1 MSTSASRLQTQLIS
15 TLEHYTRSLTMTD
28 TSRTIVITGGLGNL
42 GSKLCRHLLSSSS
55 TPSLKVVLLE
65 HPAFIDTSKPPP
77 HPDAIIVPCD
87 LGSPNHKELETI
99 LSGSGSGRTVDT
111 VIHFSAVNPYPNAN
125 WSESSQSM
133 DHTFNIFQMAVKC
146 GVRRV
151 ILASS
156 NHVMGGYKDETSYG
170 PSSIHPNSP
179 PNVGTVPLDPQT
191 LKISGDA
198 KAYAAAK
205 LAGERLAMT
214 LGSIHGDTTSFVVL
228 RIGWCQ
234 PGENLPQTLSAA
246 GSPPEFLLEGGKDD
260 EGTNNDSNGMSEG
273 DAKDEIWFKQ
283 MWLSNRDYL
292 QYFEAAIDLNVPTS
306 ESESSDTTTTPQE
319 YVHRHERKGFVLVNA
334 MSANRDAKWNL
345 DETKRLLGVV
355 SKDDSLA

>member
-1 MSTSASRLQTQLIS
+1 MTKNTSN
-15 TLEHYTRSLTMTD
+15 
-28 TSRTIVITGGLGNL
+28 RTIVITGGLGNL
-42 GSKLCRHLLSSSS
+42 GSKLCRHLLSGA
-55 TPSLKVVLLE
+55 TPPKVIPLE
-65 HPAFIDTSKPPP
+65 HPAFIDAKKAPP
-77 HPDAIIVPCD
+77 HPNATIVPCD
-87 LGSPNHKELETI
+87 LGSPNLNELEAI
-99 LSGSGSGRTVDT
+99 LKGNDNDGSVDT
-111 VIHFSAVNPYPNAN
+111 VIHFSAVNPYPNAE
-125 WSESSQSM
+125 WSESAQSM

-146 GVRRV
+146 HVRRV

-156 NHVMGGYKDETSYG
+156 NHVMGGYKDDTSFG
-170 PSSIHPNSP
+170 PSSVHPNSP

-214 LGSIHGDTTSFVVL
+214 LGSIYGDTTSFVVL

-234 PGENLPQTLSAA
+234 PGENRPDTLCAA
-246 GSPPEFLLEGGKDD
+246 GSPPEFLLEAEDSNA
-260 EGTNNDSNGMSEG
+260 TNNGGMSEG
-273 DAKDEIWFKQ
+273 DAKDEGWFKR

-292 QYFEAAIDLNVPTS
+292 QYFEAAIDLSVPTAEPATS
-306 ESESSDTTTTPQE
+306 ATQE
-319 YVHRHERKGFVLVNA
+319 IQHVHRHVRKGFVLVNA

-355 SKDDSLA
+355 SQDDSLA

>member
-1 MSTSASRLQTQLIS
+1 MTSTTN
-15 TLEHYTRSLTMTD
+15 TR
-28 TSRTIVITGGLGNL
+28 RTIVITGGLGNL
-42 GSKLCRHLLSSSS
+42 GSKLCHHLLTSDSISDDP
-55 TPSLKVVLLE
+55 TPPKVILLE
-65 HPAFIDTSKPPP
+65 HPAFIDANKPPP
-77 HPDAIIVPCD
+77 HPDATIVPCD
-87 LGSPNHKELETI
+87 LGSPNLNELENI
-99 LSGSGSGRTVDT
+99 LSGKNGDNGDAAVDT

-125 WSESSQSM
+125 WGESAQSM

-146 GVRRV
+146 QVRRV

-156 NHVMGGYKDETSYG
+156 NHVMGGYKDHIEYG
-170 PSSIHPNSP
+170 PSSVHPNSP
-179 PNVGTVPLDPQT
+179 PNVGTVPLDPNT

-214 LGSIHGDTTSFVVL
+214 LGSIYGDTTSFVVL

-234 PGENLPQTLSAA
+234 PGENLPSTLSAA
-246 GSPPEFLLEGGKDD
+246 GSPPEFLLDD
-260 EGTNNDSNGMSEG
+260 GDNDDDDNNENGGMSDG

-292 QYFEAAIDLNVPTS
+292 QYFQAAIDLSVSTS
-306 ESESSDTTTTPQE
+306 CESDASLQE
-319 YVHRHERKGFVLVNA
+319 DVHRHERKGFVLVNA

-355 SKDDSLA
+355 STDDSLA

>member
-1 MSTSASRLQTQLIS
+1 MTKNASR
-15 TLEHYTRSLTMTD
+15 
-28 TSRTIVITGGLGNL
+28 RTIVITGGLGNL
-42 GSKLCRHLLSSSS
+42 GSKLCSHLLTCSSRSGSSNS
-55 TPSLKVVLLE
+55 TPPPKVILLE
-65 HPAFIDTSKPPP
+65 HPAFIDASKPPP
-77 HPDAIIVPCD
+77 HPDATIVPCD
-87 LGSPNHKELETI
+87 LGSPNLNELETI
-99 LSGSGSGRTVDT
+99 LSVNGGEGVVDT

-125 WSESSQSM
+125 WGESAQSM

-146 GVRRV
+146 RVRRV

-156 NHVMGGYKDETSYG
+156 NHVMGGYKNDTSYG

-179 PNVGTVPLDPQT
+179 PNVGTVPLDPNT

-214 LGSIHGDTTSFVVL
+214 LGSMYGDTTTFVVL

-234 PGENLPQTLSAA
+234 PGENLPATLSAA
-246 GSPPEFLLEGGKDD
+246 GSPPEFLLEGGDGG
-260 EGTNNDSNGMSEG
+260 ENNTGGMSEG

-292 QYFEAAIDLNVPTS
+292 QYFEAAIDLSVPTS
-306 ESESSDTTTTPQE
+306 ESDTSTQDMQH
-319 YVHRHERKGFVLVNA
+319 VHRHERKGFVLVNA